1 MDVEIVAERVTLD
14 VPLFVQRE
22 RPVRGWAGMLLGAAF
37 DTPDREVVRLLD
49 DLSFRFSAGDRIA
62 LLGRN
67 GAGKSTLLRLLNN
80 VYRPTSGRLHRQGSC
95 QALLNISL
103 GFTPDATVRENIILR
118 GVAMGLRAAYLK
130 AESNAILEFAG
141 LSEKANHRLR
151 TLSSGQR
158 VRLGFAI
165 STSVQTDIML
175 MDEWVGTGDV
185 DFMRRAK
192 ERMQDRL
199 GGSKIVVLASHSLGL
214 VREVCNRGLVIERGR
229 LVYDGEIGR
238 ALKHYQHL
246 MAAPSEAGGGVAEAE
261 DDGVA
266 NVSGVVD
273 EVRLV
278 DGVVEISGWALSNDS
293 RPVAA
298 LVVELLGDRVL
309 VERIQRVARPDV
321 EEFFGLLEPGCG
333 YRIELEV
340 GASAHERDVL
350 ATLGVRSTGGQQL
363 RHGRRV
369 RARAQELGVATTG
382 SEPGAPGGPGA
393 AP

>member
-1 MDVEIVAERVTLD
+1 MDVEIVAEGVTLD

-22 RPVRGWAGMLLGAAF
+22 RVARGWTGMLLGAAF
-37 DTPDREVVRLLD
+37 DTPARETVRILD
-49 DLSFRFSAGDRIA
+49 DVSFRFSPGDRVA

-80 VYRPTSGRLHRQGSC
+80 VYRPTSGTLRTQGSC

-130 AESNAILEFAG
+130 AETDAILAFSG
-141 LSEKANHRLR
+141 LTEKANHRLR

-192 ERMQDRL
+192 DRMQDRL

-238 ALKHYQHL
+238 ALKHYQRL
-246 MAAPSEAGGGVAEAE
+246 MMSPSERSEEPREPGQG
-261 DDGVA
+261 

-273 EVRLV
+273 EVGLAG
-278 DGVVEISGWALSNDS
+278 GVLHISGWALGNDS
-293 RPVAA
+293 VPVAA
-298 LVVELLGDRVL
+298 LVVEVLGDRVQL
-309 VERIQRVARPDV
+309 DAFERVARPDV
-321 EEFFGLLEPGCG
+321 QEFFGLVDAHCG
-333 YRIELEV
+333 YLIRLEI
-340 GASAHERDVL
+340 GEAATERDVMSSL
-350 ATLGVRSTGGQQL
+350 AVRAAGGQTL
-363 RHGRRV
+363 RLGRKV
-369 RARAQELGVATTG
+369 RARAGELGIAHDAAA
-382 SEPGAPGGPGA
+382 GAGPGA
-393 AP
+393 QP

>member
-1 MDVEIVAERVTLD
+1 MDVEIVADRVSLD

-22 RPVRGWAGMLLGAAF
+22 RVSRGWAGMLFGAAF
-37 DTPDREVVRLLD
+37 DTPDRELVRLLD
-49 DLSFRFSAGDRIA
+49 DVSFRFSPGDRIA

-80 VYRPTSGRLHRQGSC
+80 VYRPTSGQLHRRGSC

-118 GVAMGLRAAYLK
+118 GVAMGLRAAFLK
-130 AESNAILEFAG
+130 AESDAILDFAG
-141 LSEKANHRLR
+141 LAEKANHRLR

-238 ALKHYQHL
+238 ALKHYQQV
-246 MAAPSEAGGGVAEAE
+246 MALPAGDAVDASIAHR
-261 DDGVA
+261 DGAA
-266 NVSGVVD
+266 NVSGVID
-273 EVRLV
+273 DVRV
-278 DGVVEISGWALSNDS
+278 SDGGIEISGWALSNDS
-293 RPVAA
+293 IPVSA
-298 LVVELLGDRVL
+298 LVVELLGERIL
-309 VERIQRVARPDV
+309 VERLERVARPDV
-321 EEFFGLLEPGCG
+321 QDFFGLLDPGCG
-333 YRIELEV
+333 YRLTLDL
-340 GASAHERDVL
+340 GHAADERDVL
-350 ATLGVRSTGGQQL
+350 ATLLVSSTGGHRL

-369 RARAQELGVATTG
+369 RARAAEFGVALTG
-382 SEPGAPGGPGA
+382 QEQAIGPEA
-393 AP
+393 AS